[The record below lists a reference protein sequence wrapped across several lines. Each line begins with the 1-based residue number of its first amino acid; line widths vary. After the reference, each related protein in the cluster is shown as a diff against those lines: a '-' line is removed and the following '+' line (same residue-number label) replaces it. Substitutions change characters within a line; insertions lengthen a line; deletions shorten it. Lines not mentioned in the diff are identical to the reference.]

1 MSRTNRETLSQA
13 LAANSTISHYRIVSQ
28 IGVGGMGEV
37 YLAQDTKLDR
47 KVALKILPEA
57 VASKRH
63 RMHRFVQEAKAA
75 SALNHPNIITIY
87 EIDESDTR
95 HFIALEFIDGQTLRS
110 RMRYSELKLDQVL
123 DFAIQT
129 ARALSAAHEAGIVHR
144 DIKPE
149 NIMIRRDGIVKVL
162 DFGLAKLTEPTP
174 TSEVD
179 MEAPTSAAIT
189 EPGQVIGTT
198 TYMSPEQA
206 RGREVDARTDIFSL
220 GVLIFEMVT
229 QRLPFEG
236 SNKTEILA
244 SILSDKATPPL
255 ARYSRE
261 APDEL
266 ERIVQKALAKE
277 REQRYQS
284 AKDLLID
291 LRQLRKRLEVDAE
304 LERTLADRSIVPNTD
319 ALSHAPITAPAESS
333 ISQTRPTSSVEY
345 IVNQVKGHKRGALTT
360 LAIVIVAVL
369 AVGSL
374 LYFKST
380 RASALTE
387 KDTIVLA
394 DIANTTG
401 DPVFDGTLKQGLA
414 VQLEQSPFLN
424 IFSDQRV
431 RETLRFMNRS
441 PDERVTKEIAR
452 EICQRQSLKAFLT
465 GSIANLGSH
474 YVIALEAVNAQ
485 TGDAIAREQVEAE
498 SKEQVLSALGNAAT
512 TLRKK
517 LGESLNSIQKYDVPI
532 HQATTSS
539 LDALKAY
546 SVGFDTQLKGK
557 YLDAIPFFKQATQT
571 DPNFAR
577 AYAAMSSM
585 YYNTRQYDLAA
596 EAARKA
602 YELRDRVGEYERLY
616 ITQIYYDN
624 ATGEL
629 DKYID
634 NLELWKRTYPRDS
647 APHNNLAVKY
657 NELGQFDKAAEEARE
672 AIRLNPN
679 SASGH
684 SLLASSAVGLNHFDE
699 AKQIIRQALSQKLE
713 NLRMH
718 QNLYR
723 IAFAQGDAA
732 GVKNEVD
739 WATGKPEQY
748 AAQSWQGESA
758 AFSGQLRKAKEF
770 SSTSI
775 DMAERRDLKEV
786 AAQLAAGAAARN
798 AQLNDCGSVKDQTER
813 ALQLSH
819 DRITLSLSAQAL
831 AICGDALQTKTLV
844 DELARRFPTDSLI
857 NQVRIPLIQAHVEMQ
872 RGNSSQA
879 IQVLEK
885 TRLYGRSILF
895 PIAYVRGQAY
905 LTQKKGA
912 EAAAEF
918 QQILDNRGWS
928 ALSYFYPLAYVGIA
942 RAAVLQGDTAKA
954 RKAYEDFFV
963 LWKDAD
969 PDLPILIEAKKE
981 YEKLFS

>member
-1 MSRTNRETLSQA
+1 M
-13 LAANSTISHYRIVSQ
+13 
-28 IGVGGMGEV
+28 
-37 YLAQDTKLDR
+37 YLAEDTKLDR

-87 EIDESDTR
+87 EIDESDSH
-95 HFIALEFIDGQTLRS
+95 HFIALEFIDGETLRS
-110 RMRYSELKLDQVL
+110 RMRRSEPKLDQVL
-123 DFAIQT
+123 DVAIQT

-174 TSEVD
+174 SSEVD
-179 MEAPTSAAIT
+179 TEAPTSAAIT
-189 EPGQVIGTT
+189 EPGQVLGTT

-319 ALSHAPITAPAESS
+319 ALSQVPQTTQAIGT
-333 ISQTRPTSSVEY
+333 ISQTRPTSSAEY
-345 IVNQVKGHKRGALTT
+345 IVNQVKEHKRGVLM
-360 LAIVIVAVL
+360 LAILMVAVL
-369 AVGSL
+369 AVGSFF
-374 LYFKST
+374 YFKST

-394 DIANTTG
+394 DFVNTTG
-401 DPVFDGTLKQGLA
+401 DGVFDGTLKQGLA

-452 EICQRQSLKAFLT
+452 EICQRQSLKAFLA

-474 YVIALEAVNAQ
+474 YVIAVEAVNAQ
-485 TGDAIAREQVEAE
+485 TGDVIAREQVEAE
-498 SKEQVLSALGNAAT
+498 SKEQVLSALGRAAT
-512 TLRKK
+512 TLREK
-517 LGESLNSIQKYDVPI
+517 LGESLNSVQKYDVPI

-602 YELRDRVGEYERLY
+602 YALRDRVGEYEKLY

-699 AKQIIRQALSQKLE
+699 AKQIIHQALSQKLE

-723 IAFAQGDAA
+723 IAFAQGDAV
-732 GVKNEVD
+732 GVKNEID
-739 WATGKPEQY
+739 WAAGKPEQY
-748 AAQSWQGESA
+748 AAQSWQGESS

-775 DMAERRDLKEV
+775 EMAERRELKEV
-786 AAQLAAGAAARN
+786 AAQLAAGAAARD
-798 AQLNDCGSVKDQTER
+798 AQLHDCSSVKDQTTK

-831 AICGDALQTKTLV
+831 AICGDTGQTKSLV
-844 DELARRFPTDSLI
+844 DELAKRFPTDSLI
-857 NQVRIPLIQAHVEMQ
+857 NQVRIPLIEAHVEMQ

-905 LTQKKGA
+905 LAEKKGT

-942 RAAVLQGDTAKA
+942 RAAVLQGDKAKA
-954 RKAYEDFFV
+954 RKAYEDFFA

-969 PDLPILIEAKKE
+969 QDLPILIEAKKE
-981 YEKLFS
+981 YEKLSS

>member
-1 MSRTNRETLSQA
+1 
-13 LAANSTISHYRIVSQ
+13 
-28 IGVGGMGEV
+28 MGEV
-37 YLAQDTKLDR
+37 YLAEDTKLNR
-47 KVALKILPEA
+47 KVALKILPEEL
-57 VASKRH
+57 ASKRH
-63 RMHRFVQEAKAA
+63 RMQRFVQEAKAA

-87 EIDESDTR
+87 EIDETDSR
-95 HFIALEFIDGQTLRS
+95 HFMALEFIDGQTLRN
-110 RMRYSELKLDQVL
+110 RMRYSEMKIDQVL
-123 DFAIQT
+123 DVAIQT

-162 DFGLAKLTEPTP
+162 DFGLAKLTEATP

-179 MEAPTSAAIT
+179 TEALTSAALT
-189 EPGQVIGTT
+189 EPGQIIGTT

-206 RGREVDARTDIFSL
+206 RGREVDSRTDIFSL
-220 GVLIFEMVT
+220 GILIFEMVA
-229 QRLPFEG
+229 QCLPFEG

-261 APDEL
+261 APNEL

-277 REQRYQS
+277 RDQRYQS

-291 LRQLRKRLEVDAE
+291 LRQLRKRLEVEAE
-304 LERTLADRSIVPNTD
+304 LERTTADRSIVPSEVVT
-319 ALSHAPITAPAESS
+319 HAPHTAQASS
-333 ISQTRPTSSVEY
+333 APQTRPTSSAEY
-345 IVNQVKGHKRGALTT
+345 IVDQVKSHKRGALIT
-360 LAIVIVAVL
+360 LGIILVAVL
-369 AVGSL
+369 AVGSF

-380 RASALTE
+380 RASTLTE

-394 DIANTTG
+394 DFENTTG
-401 DPVFDGTLKQGLA
+401 DAVFDGTIKQGLA

-424 IFSDQRV
+424 IFSDQRI
-431 RETLRFMNRS
+431 REALRFMNRS
-441 PDERVTKEIAR
+441 ADERVTKEIAR
-452 EICQRQSLKAFLT
+452 EICQRQGLKAFLT
-465 GSIANLGSH
+465 GSISNLGSH

-485 TGDAIAREQVEAE
+485 TGDTIAREQVEADT
-498 SKEQVLSALGNAAT
+498 KEQVLSALGSAAT
-512 TLRKK
+512 KMREK
-517 LGESLNSIQKYDVPI
+517 LGESLSSVQKYDVPI

-539 LDALKAY
+539 LEALKAF
-546 SVGFDTQLKGK
+546 SVGFEYQLKGK
-557 YLDAIPFFKQATQT
+557 YLEAVPFFKRATET

-602 YELRDRVGEYERLY
+602 YALRDRVGEYERLY

-657 NELGQFDKAAEEARE
+657 NELGQFDKAVEEARE

-684 SLLASSAVGLNHFDE
+684 SLLASSFVGLNKFDE

-723 IAFAQGDAA
+723 IAVAQGDAG
-732 GVKNEVD
+732 GVKNEID
-739 WATGKPEQY
+739 WATGRPEQY

-758 AFSGQLRKAKEF
+758 AFFGQLQKAKEF
-770 SSTSI
+770 SSTSVE
-775 DMAERRDLKEV
+775 MAERRDLKEV
-786 AAQLAAGAAARN
+786 AAQLASGAAARE
-798 AQLNDCGSVKDQTER
+798 AQFRDCGRVKEQTTK

-831 AICGDALQTKTLV
+831 AICGDLGQTQTLV

-872 RGNSSQA
+872 RGNPSQA

-905 LTQKKGA
+905 LSEKNGPQAATQ
-912 EAAAEF
+912 F
-918 QQILDNRGWS
+918 QEILDNRGWS
-928 ALSYFYPLAYVGIA
+928 AISYFYPLAYVGLA

-954 RKAYEDFFV
+954 RKAYEEFFT

-969 PDLPILIEAKKE
+969 PDLLILIEAKKE
-981 YEKLFS
+981 YEKLSS

>member
-1 MSRTNRETLSQA
+1 M
-13 LAANSTISHYRIVSQ
+13 
-28 IGVGGMGEV
+28 
-37 YLAQDTKLDR
+37 YLAEDTKLDR

-87 EIDESDTR
+87 EIDESDSR

-110 RMRYSELKLDQVL
+110 RMRLSEPKLDQVL
-123 DFAIQT
+123 DVAIQT

-179 MEAPTSAAIT
+179 SEAPTSAAIT

-236 SNKTEILA
+236 TNKTEILA

-304 LERTLADRSIVPNTD
+304 LERTMADRSIVPTTD
-319 ALSHAPITAPAESS
+319 ALSQAPQITQTTAG
-333 ISQTRPTSSVEY
+333 ISQPRPTSSAEY
-345 IVNQVKGHKRGALTT
+345 IVNQVKGHKRGAVM
-360 LAIVIVAVL
+360 LAIIIVAVL
-369 AVGSL
+369 AVGSFF
-374 LYFKST
+374 YFKST

-394 DIANTTG
+394 DFANTTG
-401 DPVFDGTLKQGLA
+401 DAVFDGALKQGLA

-452 EICQRQSLKAFLT
+452 EICQRQSLKAFLA

-512 TLRKK
+512 QIREK
-517 LGESLNSIQKYDVPI
+517 LGESLSSVQKYDVPI

-679 SASGH
+679 SASGY
-684 SLLASSAVGLNHFDE
+684 SLLASSAIGLNHFDE
-699 AKQIIRQALSQKLE
+699 AKQIIGQALSHKLE

-723 IAFAQGDAA
+723 VAFAQGDAT
-732 GVKNEVD
+732 GVKNQID

-775 DMAERRDLKEV
+775 EMAERRDLKEV

-798 AQLNDCGSVKDQTER
+798 AQFNNCGTVKDQTAK

-831 AICGDALQTKTLV
+831 AICGDTGQTKTLV
-844 DELARRFPTDSLI
+844 DELSKRFPTDSLI

-905 LTQKKGA
+905 LSEKKGA

-928 ALSYFYPLAYVGIA
+928 AISYFYPLAYVGIA

-954 RKAYEDFFV
+954 RKAYEEFFT

-981 YEKLFS
+981 YEKLSS

>member
-1 MSRTNRETLSQA
+1 M
-13 LAANSTISHYRIVSQ
+13 
-28 IGVGGMGEV
+28 

-87 EIDESDTR
+87 EIDETDSR

-110 RMRYSELKLDQVL
+110 RMRYSEPKLDQVL
-123 DFAIQT
+123 DVAIQT

-174 TSEVD
+174 KSEVD
-179 MEAPTSAAIT
+179 MEAPTSAALT
-189 EPGQVIGTT
+189 EPGQVLGTT

-304 LERTLADRSIVPNTD
+304 LERTMADRSI
-319 ALSHAPITAPAESS
+319 APTSDILPPAPQTTQAASTTL
-333 ISQTRPTSSVEY
+333 QTRPTSSAEY
-345 IVNQVKGHKRGALTT
+345 IVNQVKGHKRGALM
-360 LAIVIVAVL
+360 LAILFVAVL
-369 AVGSL
+369 AVGSFW
-374 LYFKST
+374 YFKST

-387 KDTIVLA
+387 KDSIVLA
-394 DIANTTG
+394 DFANSTG
-401 DPVFDGTLKQGLA
+401 DAVFDGTLKQGLA

-441 PDERVTKEIAR
+441 PDERITKDIAR
-452 EICQRQSLKAFLT
+452 EICQRQSLKAFLA
-465 GSIANLGSH
+465 GSISNLGSH

-485 TGDAIAREQVEAE
+485 TGDVIAREQVETDT
-498 SKEQVLSALGNAAT
+498 KEQVLSVLGDAAT

-602 YELRDRVGEYERLY
+602 YELRDRVSEYERLY

-699 AKQIIRQALSQKLE
+699 AKQIIGKALSQKLE

-732 GVKNEVD
+732 GVKNEID

-748 AAQSWQGESA
+748 AAQSWQGESS

-775 DMAERRDLKEV
+775 EMAERRDLKEV

-798 AQLNDCGSVKDQTER
+798 AQLHDCGSVKDQTTK

-831 AICGDALQTKTLV
+831 AICGDTGQTQTLV
-844 DELARRFPTDSLI
+844 DELAKRFPTDSLI
-857 NQVRIPLIQAHVEMQ
+857 NQVRVPLIEAHVAMQ
-872 RGNSSQA
+872 RGNAAQA
-879 IQVLEK
+879 IQLLEK
-885 TRLYGRSILF
+885 TRLYGRNILF
-895 PIAYVRGQAY
+895 PIAYLRGQAY
-905 LTQKKGA
+905 LAEKKGA
-912 EAAAEF
+912 DAAAQF
-918 QQILDNRGWS
+918 QEILDNRGWS
-928 ALSYFYPLAYVGIA
+928 PVSYFYPLAYVGLA

-954 RKAYEDFFV
+954 RKAYEDFFA

-981 YEKLFS
+981 YEKLSS